1 MLLENNLTNIYLC
14 DNISPCQGDIMFKLT
29 DEQIDYIV
37 EMYGGTKGSIRAIEK
52 KINLIGV
59 IEDEEDYYEVVANVV
74 SQRETFLMNAK
85 TRNSRRGMTI
95 DQIIECELNR
105 KYNNF
110 EDSKDSIKIKMK
122 RI

>member
-1 MLLENNLTNIYLC
+1 
-14 DNISPCQGDIMFKLT
+14 MFKLT

-95 DQIIECELNR
+95 DQIIESELNR